1 MTDRERER
9 LLFNK
14 MIAYYAGNPKRIQHF
29 IKVYEFARLIGE
41 GENLPEK
48 EQRILNTAAI
58 VHDIGI
64 KAAEAKYHS
73 TMGKYQEEE
82 GAPLAQTLLQECGC
96 DPDLT
101 RRVCFLVAHHHT
113 YTNIE
118 SGDYQILVE
127 ADFLVN
133 LYEHSS
139 KYGSAETAKVK
150 IFKTATGTRLLEQ
163 MFLTK
168 PC

>member
-1 MTDRERER
+1 MPDFQIQQQAQDRPLIVIRDRFCDPFAAFYKRPLNPAVKAGLGGGLKEMSGAVFIRR
-9 LLFNK
+9 DAFPDCFQQLFRRDK
-14 MIAYYAGNPKRIQHF
+14 QA
-29 IKVYEFARLIGE
+29 V
-41 GENLPEK
+41 
-48 EQRILNTAAI
+48 
-58 VHDIGI
+58 GI
-64 KAAEAKYHS
+64 
-73 TMGKYQEEE
+73 
-82 GAPLAQTLLQECGC
+82 LQECGC
-96 DPDLT
+96 DPELT